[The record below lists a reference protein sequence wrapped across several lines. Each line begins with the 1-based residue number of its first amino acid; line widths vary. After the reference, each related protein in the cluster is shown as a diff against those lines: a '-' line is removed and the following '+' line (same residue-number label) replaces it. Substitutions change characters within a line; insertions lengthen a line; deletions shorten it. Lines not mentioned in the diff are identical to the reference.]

1 MLIPISQFITPPPP
15 PLSPLGVHMFVLYIC
30 VSISALH
37 GLPILF
43 IYLFIYL
50 FLAAL
55 GLRCCA
61 WAFSS
66 CGEQGL
72 LSLAVCGLL
81 IAVAS
86 LVAEHGL

>member
-1 MLIPISQFITPPPP
+1 MKYFTF
-15 PLSPLGVHMFVLYIC
+15 FVLTFQNLVCIFFLINIY
-30 VSISALH
+30 L
-37 GLPILF
+37 LF

-50 FLAAL
+50 FLAVL

-61 WAFSS
+61 WTFSS
-66 CGEQGL
+66 CGKQGPL
-72 LSLAVCGLL
+72 FVVVHGLL

>member
-1 MLIPISQFITPPPP
+1 MRMLVSTGARAMQPKRMCA
-15 PLSPLGVHMFVLYIC
+15 VYVL
-30 VSISALH
+30 LH
-37 GLPILF
+37 VYQPCF

-50 FLAAL
+50 NLFMYFLAAL
-55 GLRCCA
+55 GLRCYM

-66 CGEQGL
+66 CSERAL
-72 LSLAVCGLL
+72 IFVVVRVLL